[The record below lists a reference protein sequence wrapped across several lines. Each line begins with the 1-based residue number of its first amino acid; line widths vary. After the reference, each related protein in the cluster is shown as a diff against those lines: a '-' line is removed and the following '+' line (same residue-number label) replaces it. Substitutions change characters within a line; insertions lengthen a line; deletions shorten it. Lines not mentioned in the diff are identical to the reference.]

1 MKGFPSQG
9 ALCGCGGPHPALSLP
24 FSSLTTAAS
33 IFSLKEI
40 QLQKDPGYRGLAF
53 QQPGRGSCLPHP
65 LLGETGVGCSSLL
78 KNRVGNQHG
87 LPPLA
92 SLRGAHGEQGRGWFP
107 YLLPRLPPPV
117 RPLSAPTADTTLHG
131 TEP

>member
-1 MKGFPSQG
+1 MSVRAPPRGS
-9 ALCGCGGPHPALSLP
+9 ALSLP
-24 FSSLTTAAS
+24 LSSLPTAAS

-53 QQPGRGSCLPHP
+53 QQPGRGLRLPRPHP
-65 LLGETGVGCSSLL
+65 LLEETRAGCSSLL

-87 LPPLA
+87 LPATLA
-92 SLRGAHGEQGRGWFP
+92 SLWGAQGEQGRDWFP
-107 YLLPRLPPPV
+107 YLLPRLPPTAC
-117 RPLSAPTADTTLHG
+117 PLSAPTRHL